1 MSPRGRKRMDAPTVI
16 FVAALIAASAGVL
29 AGLGGLWLAREQA
42 ATERAMR
49 QRLEGLVEEISG
61 GDSYVYL
68 EPLRRAGRV
77 RYFLRQT
84 GQQTRSHVSLAL
96 AAVVLLT
103 TDN

>member
-1 MSPRGRKRMDAPTVI
+1 MDAPAVI

-49 QRLEGLVEEISG
+49 QRLEGLVEQISG
-61 GDSYVYL
+61 GDK
-68 EPLRRAGRV
+68 LRVSGTAPPSWAGQVLPSPNGAANPESRFS
-77 RYFLRQT
+77 R
-84 GQQTRSHVSLAL
+84 L
-96 AAVVLLT
+96 AAVVLLI